1 MCVCLSQIK
10 FLCFCCSPDVTFSPP
25 SSAMAVAPEQLS
37 SDPLSTEPLS
47 TESLGTEPLCTE
59 SQGTE
64 PLTDGSEVKF
74 TECKVT
80 SESGDEELVIAIAD
94 VPLVDSGSSDNDTT
108 QWEDIVS
115 AGPPGGSTTQPGRKT
130 VKRKCSPRKCKSD
143 SGTWTDEKRG
153 TGRRRVKIEGEEDVE
168 NTVRTRNR
176 GRPRKGQLLFQCI
189 CCDYS
194 NGSGVELG
202 TLDYESPGLNPVL
215 RCVKTLGRFFH
226 STLLQFT

>member
-1 MCVCLSQIK
+1 M
-10 FLCFCCSPDVTFSPP
+10 TYSPP
-25 SSAMAVAPEQLS
+25 SSAVAVAPEQLS
-37 SDPLSTEPLS
+37 SDPLSSDPLGTEPLS
-47 TESLGTEPLCTE
+47 TEQLSAAPLCTESLGTEPL
-59 SQGTE
+59 STE

-108 QWEDIVS
+108 QWEDTVS
-115 AGPPGGSTTQPGRKT
+115 AGPAGGSTTQPGRKT

-143 SGTWTDEKRG
+143 SGTRTDDKRG

-168 NTVRTRNR
+168 NTVRTRSR

-189 CCDYS
+189 FWDYS
-194 NGSGVELG
+194 KGPLISVSDAGSKNR
-202 TLDYESPGLNPVL
+202 TFS
-215 RCVKTLGRFFH
+215 
-226 STLLQFT
+226 